1 MNGLTE
7 NQIKES
13 RKKYGSNILS
23 KKEKESFLKMLLVT
37 LGDPIIKILLI
48 ALAIKT
54 LFLFKDFN
62 WYETVGIVIAI
73 FLASF
78 ISTISEYG
86 SEKAFEKLEEEA
98 SKIKSKVIR
107 NNKIMEIDIDD
118 IVVGDIINIQPGD
131 QIPADGKIIKGSVQV
146 NESNINGEMK
156 EKQKKINSK
165 LYRST
170 VVYSGLAI
178 MKVTEVGDNTFYG
191 KLAQE
196 IKEKTRE
203 SPLKIRLTKLA
214 NQISKIG
221 YLGAILVSISYLFSV
236 IVIENNYDINY
247 IRDTIT
253 NIPLLLG
260 HILHALTLSVT
271 IIVVAVPEGLPM
283 MITLVLSSNMKRML
297 KSNVLVRKLTGIETA
312 GNINILFTDKTGT
325 ITKGNLNVIKIIDPK
340 GREYKSE
347 EALKENK
354 MFYEMTKISLVAN
367 NESKYSKD
375 NIPVSGTG

>member
-156 EKQKKINSK
+156 EKQKK
-165 LYRST
+165 
-170 VVYSGLAI
+170 
-178 MKVTEVGDNTFYG
+178 
-191 KLAQE
+191 
-196 IKEKTRE
+196 
-203 SPLKIRLTKLA
+203 
-214 NQISKIG
+214 
-221 YLGAILVSISYLFSV
+221 
-236 IVIENNYDINY
+236 
-247 IRDTIT
+247 
-253 NIPLLLG
+253 
-260 HILHALTLSVT
+260 
-271 IIVVAVPEGLPM
+271 
-283 MITLVLSSNMKRML
+283 
-297 KSNVLVRKLTGIETA
+297 
-312 GNINILFTDKTGT
+312 
-325 ITKGNLNVIKIIDPK
+325 
-340 GREYKSE
+340 
-347 EALKENK
+347 
-354 MFYEMTKISLVAN
+354 
-367 NESKYSKD
+367 
-375 NIPVSGTG
+375 